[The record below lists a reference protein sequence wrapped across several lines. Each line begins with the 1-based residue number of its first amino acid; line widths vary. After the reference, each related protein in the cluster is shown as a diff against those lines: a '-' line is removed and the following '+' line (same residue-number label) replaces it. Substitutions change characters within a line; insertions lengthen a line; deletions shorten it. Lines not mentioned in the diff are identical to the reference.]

1 MRKYVH
7 MVAFWGHHLL
17 GTMLRKL
24 AIFNARKY
32 VHMEAFFGITYW
44 EPMPDGVICIRS
56 KIACL

>member
-1 MRKYVH
+1 
-7 MVAFWGHHLL
+7 
-17 GTMLRKL
+17 MLRKL

-56 KIACL
+56 KIACLELDEKINELWYEVTMYR